1 MRNMSIRIG
10 IVGLVSQKKCISTTF
25 FKNFQRRSPSSG
37 WKGFVINVLFAL
49 LLLLSSHA
57 TRNFS
62 GHGKFLGIGALW
74 QMFHVRQTKERLHR
88 ETFLCFFSGIL
99 LKLQFKWK
107 YNPLM
112 HTHTGHLFLKPGY
125 FLKQNQGTFF
135 YFKKSEGKNSPPP
148 PSAASCPPYYS
159 FSYRLLC
166 PYSKCWFLYEI
177 KTRQS

>member
-1 MRNMSIRIG
+1 MFNKANKTSSKTSFQTAQKLMIVIHMRNMSIRIG

-62 GHGKFLGIGALW
+62 GQGKFLGIGALW

-107 YNPLM
+107 YNPQM

-135 YFKKSEGKNSPPP
+135 YFKKSEGKNSPL
-148 PSAASCPPYYS
+148 SL
-159 FSYRLLC
+159 R
-166 PYSKCWFLYEI
+166 
-177 KTRQS
+177 R